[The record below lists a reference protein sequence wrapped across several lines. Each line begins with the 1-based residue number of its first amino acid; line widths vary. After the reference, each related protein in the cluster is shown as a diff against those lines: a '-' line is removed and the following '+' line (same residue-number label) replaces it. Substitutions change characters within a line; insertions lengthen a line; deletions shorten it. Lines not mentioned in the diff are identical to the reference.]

1 MKKTLAMIFLIVSAV
16 VYSAQPILVD
26 QNTGKYLENLGANQH
41 SHNSVNNP
49 FGPHGNQHLQDSIS
63 MRNYSITQH
72 GNRHLQDS
80 MNKRNNPV
88 RNDAVIVKVGNP
100 FVGQRKMYLQDS
112 TNKRNNPGGKYY
124 VPVRL
129 DNTASN
135 VTSPHRTVV
144 KVPLYSW

>member
-1 MKKTLAMIFLIVSAV
+1 MKKTLAMVFLIVSAV

-26 QNTGKYLENLGANQH
+26 QNTGKYLENLGTNQH
-41 SHNSVNNP
+41 SQNSVNNP

-63 MRNYSITQH
+63 MRNYSITRH
-72 GNRHLQDS
+72 GNLHLQDS

-88 RNDAVIVKVGNP
+88 RYNAVIVKVGNP
-100 FVGQRKMYLQDS
+100 LVGQGKMYLQDS

-124 VPVRL
+124 VPVKL
-129 DNTASN
+129 NNTGSN
-135 VTSPHRTVV
+135 VTNPHRTVV

>member
-1 MKKTLAMIFLIVSAV
+1 
-16 VYSAQPILVD
+16 
-26 QNTGKYLENLGANQH
+26 
-41 SHNSVNNP
+41 
-49 FGPHGNQHLQDSIS
+49 

-88 RNDAVIVKVGNP
+88 RYDAVIVKVGNP

-124 VPVRL
+124 APVRL

-135 VTSPHRTVV
+135 VTNPHRIVV